1 MQDLRP
7 PSTHDV
13 DMIRAAQWSLRGWP
27 YKRSVPAGI
36 GLRQLCSFDTFTAAM
51 TVSLGIKAP
60 LNYSVFVDAAAA
72 LLVAAV
78 LESGELKLK

>member
-7 PSTHDV
+7 PSTRGV

-36 GLRQLCSFDTFTAAM
+36 GLRQLCSFDIVHGGNDRQF
-51 TVSLGIKAP
+51 G
-60 LNYSVFVDAAAA
+60 NQG
-72 LLVAAV
+72 AV
-78 LESGELKLK
+78 LESRELKLK